1 MSQTDLSGKP
11 QLVSKHL
18 FKVMKK
24 LIFLILVLTTFGFAQ
39 TVSETP
45 LSQSEYVKL
54 LNDLQRNPK
63 IREEV
68 VEAVRRRGID
78 FPVTEGLLGLTKT
91 KSGSD
96 VELARTLKEAARR
109 KDNPVVY
116 QLPSVKESALVLE
129 KSREATLTAVNE
141 MPDFVVKQM
150 IQRAYAFAGTNN
162 FKSLDRLVV
171 AVSYRSP
178 DISGANGAEEYKVLS
193 INGVVQSE
201 PKARQSYD
209 EVEGTSSTGE
219 FVTVLATIFKPENE
233 TKFDPIDT
241 DLVRE
246 HKTIVYSFTIGKEK
260 APESISYSHVN
271 STVTGMIGKIWIDR
285 ETFRVLRVE
294 SNASEIPSDFEVRAA
309 KRIIDYD
316 WVTIANEKYLLPL
329 LSDVRLISKEG
340 KELYETRNLI
350 RFKEYQ
356 KFGSDVKI
364 LDDDTEVPV
373 PEKKKP

>member
-1 MSQTDLSGKP
+1 M
-11 QLVSKHL
+11 
-18 FKVMKK
+18 VMKK
-24 LIFLILVLTTFGFAQ
+24 LIFLVLIALLANFVFAQ
-39 TVSETP
+39 TTPETP

-68 VEAVRRRGID
+68 VETVRRRGID
-78 FPVTEGLLGLTKT
+78 FPVTDGLLGLTKT

-96 VELARTLKEAARR
+96 VDLARTLKEAARR
-109 KDNPVVY
+109 KDEPAVY
-116 QLPSVKESALVLE
+116 QLPSARESTAVLE
-129 KSREATLTAVNE
+129 KSREATLRAVNE

-150 IQRAYAFAGTNN
+150 IQRGISYAGTSN
-162 FKSLDRLVV
+162 FKNLDRLVV

-193 INGVVQSE
+193 VNGVIQPA
-201 PKARQSYD
+201 PKARQSYE

-219 FVTVLATIFKPENE
+219 FVTVLATIFKAENE
-233 TKFDPIDT
+233 TKFETVDT
-241 DLVRE
+241 DLIRE
-246 HKTIVYSFTIGKEK
+246 RKTIVYSFSIGKEK
-260 APESISYSHVN
+260 APESISYGRVN
-271 STVTGMIGKIWIDR
+271 STVTGMIGKIWVDR
-285 ETFRVLRVE
+285 ESFRVLRVE

-309 KRIIDYD
+309 RRVIDYD
-316 WVTIANEKYLLPL
+316 WVTIANEKYLLPI
-329 LSDVRLISKEG
+329 LSDVRLTSKER

>member
-1 MSQTDLSGKP
+1 
-11 QLVSKHL
+11 
-18 FKVMKK
+18 MKK

-116 QLPSVKESALVLE
+116 QLPSAKESALVLE

-178 DISGANGAEEYKVLS
+178 DISGANGAEEYKILS

-329 LSDVRLISKEG
+329 LSDVRLISREG